1 MRQSSLKEQRLSCLE
16 ALRISGNP
24 SIRSGV
30 PVGWE
35 RENMDETAAPAIQIT
50 VASPKGGAGK
60 TMTTILLAGE
70 FAAGGYKVLVIDTDP
85 QMSAKNWHD
94 KSKGA
99 GFPLKN
105 IEVVCLTSPEDVAER
120 LMARQDEDIVLI
132 DVQGT
137 ATAALGTAVV
147 HADFV
152 VIPTRAHIFDVEQ
165 AIALVRHVK
174 ALGGRQ
180 RVIPYGV
187 LLNAVNG
194 IERNTMAF
202 KTTMA
207 VLKQSKVDVLDA
219 FLSQRPTY
227 AAVATAG
234 TLYEVSPA
242 NKAIEEARDQTN
254 YLAAEVIKRLNGSAP
269 A

>member
-1 MRQSSLKEQRLSCLE
+1 
-16 ALRISGNP
+16 
-24 SIRSGV
+24 
-30 PVGWE
+30 
-35 RENMDETAAPAIQIT
+35 MDERSEPAIQIT

-70 FAAGGYKVLVIDTDP
+70 FAAAGHKVLVIDTDP

-99 GFPLKN
+99 GFPLRN
-105 IEVVCLTSPEDVAER
+105 IEVVCLTSPEDVGDR
-120 LMARQDEDIVLI
+120 LQARQAEDIVLI

-137 ATAALGTAVV
+137 AAGALGTAVV

-152 VIPTRAHIFDVEQ
+152 IIPTRAHIFDLEQ

-174 ALGGRQ
+174 SLGGRH
-180 RVIPYGV
+180 RTIPYGV

-202 KTTMA
+202 RTAMTLLA
-207 VLKQSKVDVLDA
+207 QSRVDVLDA

-234 TLYEVSPA
+234 TLYEVSPS
-242 NKAIEEARDQTN
+242 NKAIQEARDQTN
-254 YLAAEVIKRLNGSAP
+254 YLAAEVIKRLQGSEA